1 MIHRISGTPSHL
13 AFDSQQSHPHAYESQ
28 TQTQEILT
36 QNPDLTQLGD
46 FEEDGDLGELSPL
59 PPYSPAA
66 QQTLPWGRMVP
77 CSKHGGKGI
86 DLLPRPPAAS
96 VSNNNNNNRRNYM
109 NGSGGVG
116 VSCLGLDN
124 LLPSDIFN
132 EYLLG
137 RRSKCDVLA
146 VKPPDDDDDDDD
158 NDNAAG
164 AGAGAEKDKD
174 NKRSKA
180 LQEWAYGMISNQHAK
195 IYCTLDSSKAAVG
208 NVPNIEVYVEDTSGN
223 GTLINKTTLLRRGEK
238 RLLHSGD
245 EVCFVNP
252 QTLRKKIRSNAVLQD
267 LLQHYSF
274 VFIKHQ
280 AGFPSLHATVMGRP
294 RLSTSSCP
302 SSSGKRKSAVDVR
315 SLKLHSLVAPSN
327 SKASAVSRLSSPSPF
342 SFSQDSSS
350 QAQRR
355 KSTGSRRISPRRQQ
369 PRRVEEDYDIR
380 DLLGSGT
387 VGEVRRAIHR
397 QTGEERAVKIIAVG
411 GRNRANTFLEADA
424 SSTFQAE
431 AAILQGME
439 HPYVVKLIDVYVSP
453 RAVYL
458 IMELLHGGDLFD
470 RIVEKGKYSEVQGR
484 QVMRRL
490 LSAVYYLHEERNIVH
505 RDLKPENILCVNHE
519 NDVEVKLTDFGLAK
533 AINGED
539 GLKTFCGTPQYF
551 APEVLRRRNTVA
563 GRGRYGKQADMWSL
577 GVVLYVL
584 LSGTPPFD
592 VGQGFDVVGDAKIEF
607 PEEHWAGVSE
617 KARDLVR
624 CLLVTDPRKRV
635 SVLQACKHEWIM
647 TDDGD
652 THVYPLDDPKVS
664 VSKKRLFP
672 LTGGNEDIVTP
683 PEEAVYV
690 DVDAGMTDT
699 VAENKAP
706 ALSAKALPEQ
716 KESNN
721 GIMDSVADAGID
733 SESTKVSPNVAEKEA
748 GPNAHLEPQ
757 QETPKSQASVAPV
770 DSIDRPE
777 PQQQTPKSQASVAP
791 VYSIDRPV
799 FSPLSLNKGWAK
811 SAQSAYSTLP
821 EDAEV
826 SSKLLDDIDEPPK
839 DAESFCKDDHVP
851 VENRCVSDE
860 NAAANAVTPSASNKT
875 QAGQSADEYISGY
888 QIVAGAELSDDEIC
902 SQFSDRTE
910 SISGRSGSV
919 DEGMTDVAEAKT
931 VVGGNSLDRPSI
943 FGNFAASLDPNRP
956 ETRDGSSSAGQS
968 KKRRVTDAADERM
981 SKLEPNKTLKTRNN
995 GSVRAQEQSDS
1006 SSDTAS
1012 DVQQCT
1018 KTAVQGHG
1026 GGKQTTLSS
1035 WFKKSA

>member
-1 MIHRISGTPSHL
+1 
-13 AFDSQQSHPHAYESQ
+13 
-28 TQTQEILT
+28 
-36 QNPDLTQLGD
+36 
-46 FEEDGDLGELSPL
+46 
-59 PPYSPAA
+59 
-66 QQTLPWGRMVP
+66 MVP
-77 CSKHGGKGI
+77 CSKHGGLGI
-86 DLLPRPPAAS
+86 DLLPRPPENT
-96 VSNNNNNNRRNYM
+96 NNNNWSNDRNS
-109 NGSGGVG
+109 SGGNSGG
-116 VSCLGLDN
+116 VSCLGMDH

-137 RRSKCDVLA
+137 RRSKCDVQA
-146 VKPPDDDDDDDD
+146 VKPPDEDDHP
-158 NDNAAG
+158 NG
-164 AGAGAEKDKD
+164 AGAGADKEKD

-195 IYCTLDSSKAAVG
+195 MYCTLDSSKAAVG

-274 VFIKHQ
+274 VFINVFQQHQ
-280 AGFPSLHATVMGRP
+280 AGFPSLHATVTGRP

-315 SLKLHSLVAPSN
+315 SLKLHSLVASNNGN
-327 SKASAVSRLSSPSPF
+327 SKSSAASRLSSPPAF
-342 SFSQDSSS
+342 SQSQDSSS

-355 KSTGSRRISPRRQQ
+355 KSTGSNCRRISPRRQQ
-369 PRRVEEDYDIR
+369 PRRIEEDYDIR

-470 RIVEKGKYSEVQGR
+470 RIVEKGRYSEVQGR
-484 QVMRRL
+484 RIMRRL
-490 LSAVYYLHEERNIVH
+490 LSAVCYLHEERNIVH
-505 RDLKPENILCVNHE
+505 RDLKPENILCVSHD
-519 NDVEVKLTDFGLAK
+519 NDIEVKLTDFGLAK

-551 APEVLRRRNTVA
+551 APEVLRRRHTVA

-607 PEEHWAGVSE
+607 PEEHWAGVSD

-647 TDDGD
+647 TQDGD

-672 LTGGNEDIVTP
+672 LTGGNEDIVTTP
-683 PEEAVYV
+683 PEEEGDDDD
-690 DVDAGMTDT
+690 DVDAGMADT
-699 VAENKAP
+699 VAENESKAP
-706 ALSAKALPEQ
+706 ALSTKALAEQ

-721 GIMDSVADAGID
+721 GIMDSVADAD
-733 SESTKVSPNVAEKEA
+733 MESKSTQVSPKVTEKEA
-748 GPNAHLEPQ
+748 GPNARLEPQ
-757 QETPKSQASVAPV
+757 QETPRSQAFVAPV
-770 DSIDRPE
+770 DS
-777 PQQQTPKSQASVAP
+777 T
-791 VYSIDRPV
+791 DRPV
-799 FSPLSLNKGWAK
+799 FSPLSLNEGCTKSGQSAHNTLSEDADVNYKRLDDNDKPPKDVDSSCKDDHFPVENRRVSDENAK
-811 SAQSAYSTLP
+811 SGQSAHNTLS
-821 EDAEV
+821 EDSDVDSEP
-826 SSKLLDDIDEPPK
+826 LDDIDEPPK
-839 DAESFCKDDHVP
+839 DVDSSCKDDHFA
-851 VENRCVSDE
+851 VENRRVFDD
-860 NAAANAVTPSASNKT
+860 NVDANAVTPGASNKRQT
-875 QAGQSADEYISGY
+875 GPSSDESFPGY
-888 QIVAGAELSDDEIC
+888 QIGPGAELSDDEIC
-902 SQFSDRTE
+902 SQFSNRTE
-910 SISGRSGSV
+910 SISGFSGSG
-919 DEGMTDVAEAKT
+919 DEGMADIAEPKVVAVASA
-931 VVGGNSLDRPSI
+931 GSNSLDRSSI
-943 FGNFAASLDPNRP
+943 FGNVTASLNQNRP
-956 ETRDGSSSAGQS
+956 ETRDGGSSAVQS
-968 KKRRVTDAADERM
+968 KKRRVTDAADGNV
-981 SKLEPNKTLKTRNN
+981 SKLEPNKTLKTRNS
-995 GSVRAQEQSDS
+995 GSVKTQEQSDS
-1006 SSDTAS
+1006 SPGTAS

-1018 KTAVQGHG
+1018 KPAVPGHG